1 MALVDLAFF
10 SAIFLLVVTGF
21 AMSFYMAFGLHVG
34 GYASVADALLSLFQ
48 VRARVGA
55 RARVREYGLLLLLL
69 LLPHLTG
76 QVTIDECSAT
86 IKSIELQVTCDIT
99 LTLTLAPQPPP

>member
-1 MALVDLAFF
+1 MQNLSAVNAFLLFVKAFEYLALLPQLHFLFATLTVALVDLAFF

-48 VRARVGA
+48 A
-55 RARVREYGLLLLLL
+55 RAG
-69 LLPHLTG
+69 
-76 QVTIDECSAT
+76 
-86 IKSIELQVTCDIT
+86 
-99 LTLTLAPQPPP
+99 